1 VSNLEEAPVE
11 FDCAAASSVGIEI
24 LQTREVPLGGPRA
37 MLVRRTLPQ
46 RDRSLVGAWC
56 FADHYGP
63 EDVRVAAGMD
73 VPPHPHTGLQTV
85 SWLFAGE
92 IEHRDSAGVHAMVRP
107 GELNL
112 MTAGAGICH
121 SEVSTPSTTILHGVQ
136 LWVALPDS
144 VRNGPRGFDHYA
156 PPFASYGGATVAVF
170 LGALAGQHSP
180 VRTHTPLLGAQVD
193 LPAGVVVDF
202 EVDPTF
208 EHAVLLDQGALSVAG
223 TAVGIGEMAY
233 QGIGSTRLTL
243 ANTGTGPVRAIV
255 LGGEPFTEELLM
267 WWNFVGRSHEEI
279 VAFRDQWQEE
289 SDRFGSV
296 VGYQGTPQ
304 RLPAPPLPGTRL
316 KPRPAPGRVRAV
328 SNLVDKTGAPVEVIP
343 GADRFSIAVEGKTVG
358 LTAFLDNGEQ
368 RVFYHTEIDE
378 AYGGRGLATVLI
390 SEALTMTRA
399 HGKRIV
405 AVCPMVVAYVAKHH
419 DFDDIL
425 DPVTPDVKDFLR
437 QSLPRDPR

>member
-1 VSNLEEAPVE
+1 VSNLEKVPVE
-11 FDCAAASSVGIEI
+11 FDCAAAPSGGVEI
-24 LQTREVPLGGPRA
+24 LEAREVPLGGPRA
-37 MLVRRTLPQ
+37 MQVRRTLPQ
-46 RDRSLVGAWC
+46 RDRSMVGAWC

-63 EDVRVAAGMD
+63 EDVRAAVGMD

-144 VRNGPRGFDHYA
+144 ARTGPRGFDHYA
-156 PPFASYGGATVAVF
+156 PTPVPYGGATVAVF
-170 LGALAGQHSP
+170 LGSLAAQHSP
-180 VRTHTPLLGAQVD
+180 VHTHTPLLGAQVD
-193 LPAGVVVDF
+193 LPEGVAVDF
-202 EVDPTF
+202 DVDPAF
-208 EHAVLLDQGALSVAG
+208 EHAVLLDQGALTVAG
-223 TAVGIGEMAY
+223 TAMAIGEMAY
-233 QGIGSTRLTL
+233 QGVGSSRLTL
-243 ANTGTGPVRAIV
+243 ANTGTGPARAIV
-255 LGGEPFTEELLM
+255 LGGVPFTEELLM

-279 VAFRDQWQEE
+279 VAFRDQWQVQ
-289 SDRFGSV
+289 SDRFGEV

-316 KPRPAPGRVRAV
+316 KPRPAPSRVRSM
-328 SNLVDKTGAPVEVIP
+328 SNLVDKTGAPVQVIA
-343 GADRFSIAVEGKTVG
+343 GRDRFSIAVEGKSVG
-358 LTAFLDNGEQ
+358 LTAFLDHGEQ
-368 RVFYHTEIDE
+368 RVFYHTEVDE

-390 SEALTMTRA
+390 EQALTMTRA
-399 HGKRIV
+399 QGGRIV
-405 AVCPMVVAYVAKHH
+405 AVCPMVAAYVEKHH

-437 QSLPRDPR
+437 RSLPPGPR